1 MTKAEQMIKEYK
13 ATHPQTETQIIYVKE
28 EPNNVILITSL
39 LTTAFFT
46 FGLGFILGKVRR

>member
-13 ATHPQTETQIIYVKE
+13 ATHSQTETKIVYIR
-28 EPNNVILITSL
+28 EPNNIILITGL

-46 FGLGFILGKVRR
+46 FGLGFILRKVRG

>member
-13 ATHPQTETQIIYVKE
+13 ATHPQTETQIVYVK